1 MRKLIVA
8 ATFAALAL
16 PAAAQAQDYGP
27 NTCLNGF
34 VWREAFPGDAV
45 CVKPQVRSDT
55 KADNAA
61 AVSRRDPSAGY
72 GPKGCKQ
79 GFVWREARA
88 SDLVCVIPSRRTQ
101 AKNDNAAA
109 AARRNSIKVTAFS
122 SGGRWHLNVTNIN
135 NGRALIVLKAPGGGK
150 SWTAGVSGNRFSL
163 ATGRPD
169 CRGSANSYFLV
180 QDPISKRVGRS
191 QNVSANCVRID

>member
-45 CVKPQVRSDT
+45 CVKPQVRSDA

-72 GPKGCKQ
+72 
-79 GFVWREARA
+79 ARA
-88 SDLVCVIPSRRTQ
+88 ASR
-101 AKNDNAAA
+101 ASCG
-109 AARRNSIKVTAFS
+109 ARPA
-122 SGGRWHLNVTNIN
+122 
-135 NGRALIVLKAPGGGK
+135 RATSCA
-150 SWTAGVSGNRFSL
+150 
-163 ATGRPD
+163 
-169 CRGSANSYFLV
+169 
-180 QDPISKRVGRS
+180 
-191 QNVSANCVRID
+191 